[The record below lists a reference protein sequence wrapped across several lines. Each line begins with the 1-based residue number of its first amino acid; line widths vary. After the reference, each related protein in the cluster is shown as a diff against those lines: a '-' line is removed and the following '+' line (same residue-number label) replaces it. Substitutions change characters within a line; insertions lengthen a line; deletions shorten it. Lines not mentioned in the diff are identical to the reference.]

1 MMRGSGFAVRRA
13 FVAVLCIMLAG
24 AALTGCKK
32 KAKGGAAGF
41 SMPPMPVETAT
52 VTRQTVAE
60 RFETIGTLE
69 AKESVTLVAEI
80 PGIVR
85 KLPFK
90 EGEHV
95 GEGSLIA
102 QLDDGQLV
110 AERDR
115 AAALKAKAQTS
126 YDRVAQVV
134 EAKAGSQQDLDDA
147 KSALQVADADLALAE
162 ARLAKTRIRAPFSG
176 IVGVRRISPGAFIN
190 PGDPIT
196 VLAKIEQMRVVFYS
210 PERYLSRLKLGS
222 PVTVTTTAYAGY
234 DVTGPV
240 MAVDPVLDETTRS
253 SRVVAQVPNP
263 EDRFRP
269 GMSTTVSAVLSQ
281 REGALTIPSEAVFM
295 EGNQAFVFVVKPDSM
310 VTKQTVTLG
319 TRLPAMVEVLQGLA
333 ENQVIVRA
341 GHQKLFEGAKVM
353 PIPSGSAG
361 PGGAPEAGAGAA
373 PAQPAP
379 ADSSGKNWPN
389 AVVDSTKNPAKG
401 STQ

>member
-1 MMRGSGFAVRRA
+1 MMRGSGVKARRMFLA
-13 FVAVLCIMLAG
+13 FLCVALAST
-24 AALTGCKK
+24 ALMGCSKK
-32 KAKGGAAGF
+32 GKGGPGGF

-52 VTRQTVAE
+52 VARGTVAE
-60 RFETIGTLE
+60 RFETVGTLE
-69 AKESVTLVAEI
+69 ATESVTLVSEI
-80 PGIVR
+80 PAIVR

-95 GEGSLIA
+95 GAGALIA
-102 QLDDGQLV
+102 QLDDAQLV

-115 AAALKAKAQTS
+115 GAALKAKAQAT
-126 YDRVAQVV
+126 YERVAQVV

-147 KSALQVADADLALAE
+147 KAALQVAEADLALAE
-162 ARLAKTRIRAPFSG
+162 ARLGKTRIRAPFSG

-196 VLAKIEQMRVVFYS
+196 VLARIEQMRVVFYS
-210 PERYLSRLKLGS
+210 PERFLARMKLGA
-222 PVTVTTTAYAGY
+222 PVTVSTTAYQGY
-234 DVTGPV
+234 EVTGPIL
-240 MAVDPVLDETTRS
+240 AVDPVLDETTRS

-269 GMSTTVSAVLSQ
+269 GMSATVSAVLSQ

-310 VTKQTVTLG
+310 VTKQAVALG
-319 TRLPAMVEVLQGLA
+319 TRLPATVEVLEGLT
-333 ENQVIVRA
+333 ENQMIVRA
-341 GHQKLFEGAKVM
+341 GHQKLFEGAKAM
-353 PIPSGSAG
+353 PIPSGAA
-361 PGGAPEAGAGAA
+361 PGGAPQAGATPGGA
-373 PAQPAP
+373 AP

-389 AVVDSTKNPAKG
+389 AVVDSSKGNAAKG

>member
-269 GMSTTVSAVLSQ
+269 GMSATVSAVLSQ

-373 PAQPAP
+373 PAQPAL